1 MFKISFYTQIS
12 TILLTSDGE
21 RLLSAKF
28 MGAEFLNGAR
38 GEAYQKGHGGL
49 NGAFDGV
56 IERPCPLLK
65 EAKRQFELY
74 FAGRLFEFDLP
85 IKTQGKG
92 FEAKV
97 YQGLREIAY
106 GETMS
111 YKDLA
116 ASIGHE
122 RAFRAVGNA
131 NSKNDLPIIV
141 PCHRVIASSGLLG
154 GYTGGANAQEGLR
167 IKRFLLELEA
177 KNKHKLAK
185 LKL

>member
-21 RLLSAKF
+21 RLMGVEFVSADF
-28 MGAEFLNGAR
+28 SGGGGA
-38 GEAYQKGHGGL
+38 YKKGLGGL
-49 NGAFDGV
+49 NGEPNGV

-97 YQGLREIAY
+97 YQGLQKIKY
-106 GETMS
+106 GETLS

-116 ASIGHE
+116 A
-122 RAFRAVGNA
+122 
-131 NSKNDLPIIV
+131 
-141 PCHRVIASSGLLG
+141 
-154 GYTGGANAQEGLR
+154 
-167 IKRFLLELEA
+167 
-177 KNKHKLAK
+177 
-185 LKL
+185 